1 MLPNSRQNC
10 SYLNLSISMCIMLFI
25 KNDTFYGNKSV
36 TICYKRKNSGAH
48 LFHYET
54 GDHYRVESVLSGT
67 VLNSHPVIKQSV
79 VTVFLPLITSTVIF
93 TCIKW
98 SWSSLTESQLLV
110 CIVFYL
116 QVLNSYLRRTSQIK
130 LGIVLWVQMCS
141 MYDKLSNSSQN
152 CGDKYYAQTLCKSI
166 GL

>member
-130 LGIVLWVQMCS
+130 LGIVLSSNVLNVIS
-141 MYDKLSNSSQN
+141 KLSNSS
-152 CGDKYYAQTLCKSI
+152 
-166 GL
+166 

>member
-36 TICYKRKNSGAH
+36 TICYKRKNSWAH

-130 LGIVLWVQMCS
+130 LGIVLSSNVLNVIS
-141 MYDKLSNSSQN
+141 KLSNSS
-152 CGDKYYAQTLCKSI
+152 
-166 GL
+166 

>member
-1 MLPNSRQNC
+1 MLPNSPQNC
-10 SYLNLSISMCIMLFI
+10 SYLNQSISMCITLFV

-36 TICYKRKNSGAH
+36 TICYKRKNSWAH

-79 VTVFLPLITSTVIF
+79 VTVFLPLITITVIF
-93 TCIKW
+93 TSIKW
-98 SWSSLTESQLLV
+98 SWSWVPASGLY

-116 QVLNSYLRRTSQIK
+116 QVLNSHLRRTSQIK
-130 LGIVLWVQMCS
+130 LGIVLSSNVLNIIS
-141 MYDKLSNSSQN
+141 KLSNSS
-152 CGDKYYAQTLCKSI
+152 
-166 GL
+166 

>member
-1 MLPNSRQNC
+1 MLPNSPQNC
-10 SYLNLSISMCIMLFI
+10 SYLNQSISMCITLCV

-36 TICYKRKNSGAH
+36 AICYKRKNSWAH

-79 VTVFLPLITSTVIF
+79 VTVFLPLITITVIF
-93 TCIKW
+93 TSIKW

-130 LGIVLWVQMCS
+130 LGIVLSSNVLNVIS
-141 MYDKLSNSSQN
+141 KLSNSS
-152 CGDKYYAQTLCKSI
+152 
-166 GL
+166 